1 MCARLY
7 ADPEEAE
14 LGPAQ
19 GRSRPPDDRD
29 RGHRVHPRHRP
40 QPAGALGRADPR
52 RPRQGPA
59 GRPLP
64 HHPRHARHRR
74 HEEPQ
79 EGALEVRRQ
88 AGKGQ
93 GGSLEMPRRNRPV
106 KRVVAP
112 DPLYQSEAIAK
123 FVNVVMNR
131 GKRSTAEKVVYDAL
145 SRASKQAKKEPLE
158 VFDLALRNATPLLEV
173 KPRRVGGA
181 TYQVPVEIRPE
192 RRLALARRW
201 LVRFARQR
209 GGKSMSE
216 KLAFELLDAAQNTGG
231 AVKRKEETHRMAES
245 NKAFSH
251 FRY

>member
-1 MCARLY
+1 
-7 ADPEEAE
+7 
-14 LGPAQ
+14 
-19 GRSRPPDDRD
+19 
-29 RGHRVHPRHRP
+29 
-40 QPAGALGRADPR
+40 
-52 RPRQGPA
+52 
-59 GRPLP
+59 
-64 HHPRHARHRR
+64 
-74 HEEPQ
+74 
-79 EGALEVRRQ
+79 
-88 AGKGQ
+88 
-93 GGSLEMPRRNRPV
+93 MPRRSRPV
-106 KRVVAP
+106 KRVIAP
-112 DPLYQSEAIAK
+112 DPVYQSEAIAK

-145 SRASKQAKKEPLE
+145 SRAGKQSKKEPLE

-201 LVRFARQR
+201 IVRFARQR
-209 GGKSMSE
+209 GGKSMAE
-216 KLAFELLDAAQNTGG
+216 KLAFEILDASQNTGG